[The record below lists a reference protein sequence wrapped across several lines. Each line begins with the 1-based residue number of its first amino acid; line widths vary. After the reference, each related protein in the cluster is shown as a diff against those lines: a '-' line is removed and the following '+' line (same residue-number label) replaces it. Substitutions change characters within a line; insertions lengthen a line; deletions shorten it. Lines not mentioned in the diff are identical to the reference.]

1 MTGFQI
7 FGQLPIWQSA
17 ALGALLGA
25 IHGSFLG
32 AVLLRA
38 PQGRSIVHQRSA
50 CDSCGR
56 RLSPLELVPVIS
68 FLALSGR
75 CRTCRSRI
83 DPWQFGCEVGGAF
96 IGAVPWLV
104 ADSPVHAV
112 GAMLLGWELLLLA
125 LLDLRHL
132 WLPRRFVGALAG
144 TGLVMLAFRSWE
156 LGWIA
161 QPVCSGLLGGALGFA
176 LLAAVRLLY
185 RRSRGREGM
194 GAGDPS
200 LLGAIG
206 LWLGPLGV
214 IEVLL
219 GASLLGILA
228 AAGLLLTGRKV
239 ESDTALPLGTC
250 LAAAAWPLFLLQ
262 GFG

>member
-1 MTGFQI
+1 MTY
-7 FGQLPIWQSA
+7 FGVFGYLPLWQVASF
-17 ALGALLGA
+17 GALLGA

-38 PQGRSIVHQRSA
+38 PQGRSIVHQGSA
-50 CDSCGR
+50 CDSCSR
-56 RLSPLELVPVIS
+56 RLSAFELVPVLS
-68 FLALSGR
+68 FLVLRGR
-75 CRTCRSRI
+75 CRTCGARI
-83 DPWQFGCEVGGAF
+83 DPWHFVCEVGGAI
-96 IGAVPWLV
+96 IGALPWLV
-104 ADSPVHAV
+104 GDNPVHAV
-112 GAMLLGWELLLLA
+112 GAMLMGWELLLLG

-144 TGLVMLAFRSWE
+144 TALAMMLFRSWE
-156 LGWIA
+156 MGWSA
-161 QPVCSGLLGGALGFA
+161 EPVVVGLIGGGLGFA
-176 LLAAVRLLY
+176 LLASVRFVY

-194 GAGDPS
+194 GAGDPP

-206 LWLGPLGV
+206 LWVGSLGV

-219 GASLLGILA
+219 GASILGILA
-228 AAGLLLTGRKV
+228 AIVLHLTGRKV